1 MDKYQI
7 AIVIPAFNEDATI
20 FNVVQSV
27 KKYGAVI
34 VVDDAST
41 DETKRM
47 AQDAGAIVV
56 SHQKNKGYD
65 DALNSG
71 FTKADEL
78 NYKAI
83 ISFDADGQ
91 HGVES
96 LKVFVDKLSNGL
108 DLVLGIRPKP
118 ARISERLF
126 MYYSRYRYNWDDPL
140 CGMKGYSMKLY
151 RKQGYFDSRG
161 SIGTE
166 LAAYGL
172 ANNATYVEVHIDIS
186 ERQDKPRFASVIK
199 SNLNI
204 MKALFDL
211 VIKGGR

>member
-7 AIVIPAFNEDATI
+7 AIVIPAFNEEATI

-41 DETKRM
+41 DETKKI
-47 AQDAGAIVV
+47 AKNAGAIVV

-65 DALNSG
+65 GALNSG
-71 FTKADEL
+71 FAKADEL

-91 HGVES
+91 HGVGS
-96 LKVFVDKLSNGL
+96 LEVYVDRLSNGI
-108 DLVLGIRPKP
+108 DLVLGVRPEP

-140 CGMKGYSMKLY
+140 CGMKGYSMALY
-151 RKQGYFDSRG
+151 RKQGYFDSRE

-172 ANNATYVEVHIDIS
+172 ENNTAYVQVHIDIA
-186 ERQDKPRFASVIK
+186 ERQDKPRFSSVLR
-199 SNLNI
+199 SNLKI
-204 MKALFDL
+204 MKALFNL
-211 VIKGGR
+211 IVKGS